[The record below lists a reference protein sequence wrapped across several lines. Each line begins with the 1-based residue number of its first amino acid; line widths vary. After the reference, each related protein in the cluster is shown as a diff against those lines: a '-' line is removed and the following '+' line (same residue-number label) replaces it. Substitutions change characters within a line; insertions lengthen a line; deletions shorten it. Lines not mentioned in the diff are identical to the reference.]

1 MPEKHIPLRMCIV
14 TRKMLPKQQLIRLVK
29 TESGLLIDKSQK
41 MSGRGFWISKDAE
54 VVALARKKRALNR
67 VAHCEVK
74 DDLYNDLE
82 TYVNE

>member
-1 MPEKHIPLRMCIV
+1 MEKHIPLRMCIV

-54 VVALARKKRALNR
+54 VVALARKKACFKSSGSL
-67 VAHCEVK
+67 
-74 DDLYNDLE
+74 
-82 TYVNE
+82 